1 MLETPFNQI
10 KQSLSEEIPLESIKY
25 LPDKWEKIGDVLTI
39 KLDRNLEKYQ
49 EKVGE
54 TYAEILQCKTV
65 LKDVGGISG
74 IFREPKVE
82 IIYGSTNT
90 ETLHIENSIK
100 FKLDPQKI
108 MFSSGN
114 MDERLRMAKISN
126 KNETVV
132 DLFAGVG
139 YFTLPMAVF
148 SRPKRIFAC
157 EVNPVAYNYL
167 CKNIVLNHVPS
178 IVQPLFGDNRTTAP
192 KNVADRVIMGYIGDT
207 HRFLPIAI
215 ECLKDFIGT
224 IHYHDVFQNETIP
237 NKPMKDAQKIIESYD
252 RKAKLLTYSCI
263 KSYAPGLTHAV
274 LDIRLDAK

>member
-82 IIYGSTNT
+82 IIYGSTDT

>member
-10 KQSLSEEIPLESIKY
+10 KQSLSGEIPLESMKY

-82 IIYGSTNT
+82 IIYGSTDT

>member
-10 KQSLSEEIPLESIKY
+10 KQSLSGEIPLESMKY

-49 EKVGE
+49 EKVGQ

-148 SRPKRIFAC
+148 SRSKRIFAC

-192 KNVADRVIMGYIGDT
+192 KNVADRVITGYIGDT
-207 HRFLPIAI
+207 HRFLPVAI

-224 IHYHDVFQNETIP
+224 IHYHDVFQNKTIP
-237 NKPMKDAQKIIESYD
+237 NKPMKDAQKIIDGYD
-252 RKAKLLTYSCI
+252 RKAKLLTYRCI
-263 KSYAPGLTHAV
+263 KSYAPSLTHAV